1 MDITDIVSAV
11 ITLIAALITTFVIPW
26 LKTKLDADKL
36 ANLTAWAKIAVSAAE
51 QIYAGVGRGA
61 EKKAYVTKFLGKH
74 GYTVNADEIDGVIEA
89 AVAQLK
95 LK

>member
-1 MDITDIVSAV
+1 MDVTDIVSAV
-11 ITLIAALITTFVIPW
+11 ITLIAAIITTFVIPW

-51 QIYAGVGRGA
+51 QIYAGPGRGE
-61 EKKAYVTKFLGKH
+61 EKKTYVTEFLGKH
-74 GYTVNADEIDGVIEA
+74 GYTVDTDELDGVIEA
-89 AVAQLK
+89 AVAQLE